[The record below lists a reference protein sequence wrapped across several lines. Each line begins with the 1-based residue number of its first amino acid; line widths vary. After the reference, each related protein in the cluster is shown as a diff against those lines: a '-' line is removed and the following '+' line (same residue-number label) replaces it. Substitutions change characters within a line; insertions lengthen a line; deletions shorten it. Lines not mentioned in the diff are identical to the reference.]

1 MRNKKK
7 LKAKNTNTTRFYNY
21 LCGYFDQRFCF
32 LHLASSCHLVSLCF
46 NLKDPPQH
54 FQQGRS
60 VCCAELSHFSC
71 VRLCDTMDCSPQSL
85 LSMGFSR
92 QEILEWVAV
101 PSSRG
106 SSRPRDARASL
117 MSNLK
122 WQGVVLYHQRHL
134 QCYLYISCCTLYP
147 QALCIL

>member
-106 SSRPRDARASL
+106 SSQCRDQNFKSRVFCISSEFSTAEPPGKPRAGL
-117 MSNLK
+117 QGSNND
-122 WQGVVLYHQRHL
+122 
-134 QCYLYISCCTLYP
+134 
-147 QALCIL
+147 